1 MGQAVVTVLASQC
14 WGLTEVRLGLG
25 EGELVEG
32 EIALSHNTGRQTGWE
47 EGEGRRE
54 GEAAGREEGPGHQP
68 KPVRHSP
75 WGQEREAPVGSG
87 GSGMWGGAWWRWVT
101 GSIRLPLKH
110 VGEEYGVS

>member
-1 MGQAVVTVLASQC
+1 MGQAGVTVLASQC
-14 WGLTEVRLGLG
+14 WGLTEVRLGRG
-25 EGELVEG
+25 EGERVEG
-32 EIALSHNTGRQTGWE
+32 EIALSLNTGRQTGWE

-54 GEAAGREEGPGHQP
+54 GEAAGREGGPGHQP

-101 GSIRLPLKH
+101 GSIRLPVKH